1 MTLPHHH
8 PSIHIDA
15 EILLISVWWWM
26 GSVQSHFHKKKQSLV
41 MLGDSNWESYKID
54 TFYKSL
60 HILLN
65 GDIYNQYI
73 CCIDKCWNDRC
84 HLFLICKLIPCTFP
98 SGRSS
103 WGLLFFLLPHS
114 ATRPNLDVSLMY
126 CKSSLAGWAIKLHY
140 CSGGKTQPPCVRL
153 EIYVLCNLGSWYLVY
168 LLWTGPVRTGQV
180 RDSQVN
186 TGQLRTGQVRIGQVR
201 IGHARTG
208 SIRKVK

>member
-8 PSIHIDA
+8 PSIHIDT

-41 MLGDSNWESYKID
+41 MLGDSNWESFKID

-126 CKSSLAGWAIKLHY
+126 CKSSLAGWAALLLRWENPATLCKTWNQ
-140 CSGGKTQPPCVRL
+140 CSM
-153 EIYVLCNLGSWYLVY
+153 
-168 LLWTGPVRTGQV
+168 
-180 RDSQVN
+180 
-186 TGQLRTGQVRIGQVR
+186 
-201 IGHARTG
+201 
-208 SIRKVK
+208 

>member
-41 MLGDSNWESYKID
+41 MLGDSNWESFKID

-126 CKSSLAGWAIKLHY
+126 CKSSLAGWATKLHY

-153 EIYVLCNLGSWYLVY
+153 EIYVLCNLGS
-168 LLWTGPVRTGQV
+168 
-180 RDSQVN
+180 
-186 TGQLRTGQVRIGQVR
+186 
-201 IGHARTG
+201 
-208 SIRKVK
+208 